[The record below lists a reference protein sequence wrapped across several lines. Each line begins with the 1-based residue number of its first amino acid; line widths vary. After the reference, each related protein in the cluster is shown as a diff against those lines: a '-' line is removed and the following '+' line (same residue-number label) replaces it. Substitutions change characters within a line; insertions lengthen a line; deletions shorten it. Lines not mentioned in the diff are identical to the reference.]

1 VKDEE
6 SALENKVFTA
16 KVKDDD
22 DYLESG
28 EQDEK
33 PENYVKINGADQEQY
48 ASGVRYLQ
56 GKNIEDSIE
65 DEDERVS
72 EGKSPTLRGQ
82 HILRTG
88 LEDFDLEY
96 EKRPK
101 TVKDTKSREAFALF
115 KPNEDQ
121 DDIETEPE
129 DNKSIEREE
138 VSMITKQSE
147 EEYVDSKSD
156 YYFATVEDI
165 ENEDDIEQEP
175 YKTESIDKEEVEMT
189 QDENKIILHDV
200 KWYENRPA
208 YSLTADRYLDENE
221 IGYSKKQ
228 EDVLEEKSVPLYRG
242 QHHPTSTLEDSILET
257 YTISQ
262 KELVDSQSDEDYRV
276 IEQIKKEDAV
286 EEESDNAELLESDED
301 YTVIEQIKKEDV
313 VEEES
318 YNAEM
323 LEKNE
328 DEELITIDDDKIIHH
343 DVKWYENR
351 PAYSLTADRYLDE
364 NEIGYSESEVDVQK
378 EKLIPLYRGQHH
390 HENTLEESLIVKV
403 IDENESERYSESEDI
418 RSEDVP
424 HFEPVPKEIRQDTD
438 LKDGVEER
446 TYDTFGEDSEESL
459 ETKTIEEEQ
468 EALTE
473 DLNIAELIYGDR
485 LNANEPESESNL
497 NGEVKSRNDQHLSH
511 SSHRYL
517 KGSEIG
523 QVVEEKEIL
532 TQKMMIPVIRG
543 QHLPVSTLEEFNVD
557 HMTYSLTGDKE
568 SSEFE
573 NEDKLAHSESSNK
586 FHQIHDTKKSEDIYT
601 DERVN
606 IEKLLQSETELE
618 NKLGDGTDKEILYP
632 KEIMAM
638 ERRYFTKNIKEEN
651 TEEGRHPLFISN
663 HDREEEESDEEKD
676 YKPEEYTHEADIK
689 EDEKYNLIGSV
700 YHSEDEDENSEEDV
714 EEDLVTVEYHRE
726 TDQNENAINR
736 PLLYDQDIK
745 IDEVAHIVTAEHL
758 HTNDDA
764 TDKDMI
770 PLKVL
775 NENVNDEKDVEFE
788 SDVRNKK
795 RKNRRDGPHPFRFIC
810 MLRKCS

>member
-6 SALENKVFTA
+6 
-16 KVKDDD
+16 
-22 DYLESG
+22 
-28 EQDEK
+28 
-33 PENYVKINGADQEQY
+33 
-48 ASGVRYLQ
+48 
-56 GKNIEDSIE
+56 
-65 DEDERVS
+65 
-72 EGKSPTLRGQ
+72 
-82 HILRTG
+82 
-88 LEDFDLEY
+88 
-96 EKRPK
+96 
-101 TVKDTKSREAFALF
+101 
-115 KPNEDQ
+115 
-121 DDIETEPE
+121 
-129 DNKSIEREE
+129 E
-138 VSMITKQSE
+138 V
-147 EEYVDSKSD
+147 
-156 YYFATVEDI
+156 A
-165 ENEDDIEQEP
+165 
-175 YKTESIDKEEVEMT
+175 MT
-189 QDENKIILHDV
+189 QDENNEIILHDV

-228 EDVLEEKSVPLYRG
+228 EDVLKEKSVPLYRG
-242 QHHPTSTLEDSILET
+242 QHHPERTLEDSTLET
-257 YTISQ
+257 HTISQ
-262 KELVDSQSDEDYRV
+262 KELVDSQF
-276 IEQIKKEDAV
+276 
-286 EEESDNAELLESDED
+286 DED
-301 YTVIEQIKKEDV
+301 YTGIEQIKKEDV

-318 YNAEM
+318 DNAEL
-323 LEKNE
+323 LESHVDYTVIEQIKKEDLVEEESDNDELLENNE
-328 DEELITIDDDKIIHH
+328 DEESITIDEEKIIHH

-364 NEIGYSESEVDVQK
+364 NEIGYSESEVDVQT
-378 EKLIPLYRGQHH
+378 ERSIPLYRGQHH
-390 HENTLEESLIVKV
+390 HENTLEESLIEKV
-403 IDENESERYSESEDI
+403 IGENESERYRESEAI

-424 HFEPVPKEIRQDTD
+424 HYEPVQKEIRQDAD
-438 LKDGVEER
+438 LKTEVEEK
-446 TYDTFGEDSEESL
+446 TFDTFVEDSEESL
-459 ETKTIEEEQ
+459 ETKPIEEEQ

-473 DLNIAELIYGDR
+473 DLNIAELKYGDR
-485 LNANEPESESNL
+485 LNAIEPESESNL
-497 NGEVKSRNDQHLSH
+497 NGEVKSRNDQHLSY

-523 QVVEEKEIL
+523 QIVEEKEIL
-532 TQKMMIPVIRG
+532 TQKIMIPVIRG

-557 HMTYSLTGDKE
+557 HMTYSLSADKE

-573 NEDKLAHSESSNK
+573 NEGKLEHSESSNK

-618 NKLGDGTDKEILYP
+618 NKLGDETDKEILYP

-651 TEEGRHPLFISN
+651 I
-663 HDREEEESDEEKD
+663 EEED

-689 EDEKYNLIGSV
+689 EAEKYNLIGSV
-700 YHSEDEDENSEEDV
+700 YYSEDEDENSKEDF

-726 TDQNENAINR
+726 TDQKENAINS

-745 IDEVAHIVTAEHL
+745 IDEDAHIVTAEHL
-758 HTNDDA
+758 QRNDDA

-775 NENVNDEKDVEFE
+775 NENINEEKDVEFE
-788 SDVRNKK
+788 SDKRSKK